1 MGAVLEI
8 AAPISVLV
16 NDLAIENETQRP
28 AALWP
33 RA

>member
-1 MGAVLEI
+1 LM

-28 AALWP
+28 AALFP